1 MLKHIQ
7 TGGVLGELKS
17 VKWNEFRLLDLFY
30 YKRGNQNNM
39 NSLSAGNDMLISA
52 KNINNGLKGFY
63 SSNNL
68 RKGLYQGNCITLNND
83 GDGGVGLAYYQPYKF
98 LLDTHVYALYPKTKI
113 SKYTMI
119 YISQTLSKQRICFS
133 HGYSINQERLK
144 KLKIMLP
151 INEQGNPNYD
161 YMEQYGKQIM
171 LQKYQQYLNY
181 ISARTL

>member
-1 MLKHIQ
+1 ML
-7 TGGVLGELKS
+7 TGLKS

-39 NSLSAGNDMLISA
+39 NSLSTGDDMLISA

-63 SSNNL
+63 RSNNL

-83 GDGGVGLAYYQPYKF
+83 GDGGVGLAYYQPHKF
-98 LLDTHVYALYPKTKI
+98 LLDTHVYALYPKKKI

-144 KLKIMLP
+144 SLKIMLP
-151 INEQGNPNYD
+151 INEQGKPNYD
-161 YMEQYGKQIM
+161 YMEQYGKQLM
-171 LQKYQQYLNY
+171 LQKYKQYLNY
-181 ISARTL
+181 ISTKTF